1 MITYNIHVRRKALKD
16 LDQIRDYLNNILRNH
31 KAAVDFVNAVNTKLE
46 QIAKEPHLYP
56 YDKIGEIVYRK
67 AMVKQ
72 YIIAFCI
79 DETSKTVHIIA
90 VGHSRQRRSKLIK
103 R

>member
-1 MITYNIHVRRKALKD
+1 MITYNIHVRKKALKD
-16 LDQIRDYLNNILRNH
+16 LTQIRDYLNNILRNH
-31 KAAVDFVNAVNTKLE
+31 KAAVDFINAVDTKLE

-56 YDKIGEIVYRK
+56 CDRIAGILYRK

-72 YIIAFCI
+72 YIIAFYI
-79 DETSKTVHIIA
+79 DEPSKTVHIIA